1 MPTPKY
7 DGLTIGR
14 NKIWSKNTGRNCV
27 GDMVG
32 TIIRIKNTIEIT
44 WPPLTTQ
51 QIALIDSVV
60 NDINNPFITIEY
72 LDATGAMKTMIA
84 YFSDV
89 TYSKAYIN
97 LILLF

>member
-44 WPPLTTQ
+44 
-51 QIALIDSVV
+51 
-60 NDINNPFITIEY
+60 
-72 LDATGAMKTMIA
+72 
-84 YFSDV
+84 
-89 TYSKAYIN
+89 
-97 LILLF
+97 